1 MFGREIK
8 EGMGNITR
16 SFWMILRAWMYEFC
30 KQQKKQIFS
39 PITKVKYGNMKKL
52 TTELEWFVVIFD
64 AVVCAVW
71 RASTNFQF
79 FIRKSC
85 FNATNQIIIFFLKFL
100 CIFCCRRERKIFK
113 ELILVKN
120 KGGAGRRQ
128 GN

>member
-1 MFGREIK
+1 MNFASNKK
-8 EGMGNITR
+8 E
-16 SFWMILRAWMYEFC
+16 
-30 KQQKKQIFS
+30 QIFS

-85 FNATNQIIIFFLKFL
+85 FNATHQIIIFFFEIFMYFL
-100 CIFCCRRERKIFK
+100 
-113 ELILVKN
+113 LS
-120 KGGAGRRQ
+120 KGEKDF
-128 GN
+128 